1 MEIIEPSAKTKGRT
15 RAWDGIMSP
24 ESRLAAKAFVEKRQ
38 RRSEKAMPSYGS
50 KLPPQPLAPASFSL
64 RGAAFLVA
72 TAFIVSMVFMVA
84 VMQSVGVDG
93 IASNQLQ
100 NDGASFP
107 ALRLAA
113 DTALVQARV
122 LQQLHVPLSSDAK
135 GNDSI
140 RVSIAFDQDHP
151 VTPEQYVPMNEAQA
165 APSVF
170 IEGSVADSAERY
182 TYVLIDIDAPDP
194 KAPTHAPFLHYI
206 LAGLA
211 VNGQSAQDQL
221 QQQHEVVVVP
231 YYPVTPP
238 VGEHRYVSLL
248 FRQQESGPDAPDAEL
263 TAKRTNFDVAEFAK
277 KHKLDLVA
285 TSYFHSHPAAQD
297 N

>member
-1 MEIIEPSAKTKGRT
+1 
-15 RAWDGIMSP
+15 
-24 ESRLAAKAFVEKRQ
+24 
-38 RRSEKAMPSYGS
+38 MPSYGS

-151 VTPEQYVPMNEAQA
+151 VTPEQYVPMNEAQS

-221 QQQHEVVVVP
+221 QQQHEVVVIP
-231 YYPVTPP
+231 YYPVTLP